1 MKTKGDNR
9 KNSFSF
15 FFFYSLA
22 DVYEGALRN
31 VLGIQLHLTLDDQQS
46 FAQDTINDLLFRD
59 KSSSSQNRSS
69 RQENLKRRSENYQ
82 TERLGEESKD
92 VKNSASFQGRT
103 LLRDPRRMSPG
114 CSAFHVPPKKAR
126 MDEEM
131 KYAER
136 SYPMDRYGVPH
147 PGPNFPSDY
156 SNLFPSP
163 RGSPGMYHRRL
174 NGSEAVTHVYRTNGM
189 HIPVARDHY
198 SPWPV
203 FGHHRDVP
211 TLFPVRCSVVENERR
226 FHRGFVEEE
235 KRRRMDLA
243 CLNGFAHEKTSVRV
257 KIEETKGEYL
267 KRDQKPSPTDKRSSS
282 TPEKDIRL
290 EKPLGEREKLSPASP
305 SKSKSNALLTS
316 CLSSRSSP
324 VNHGTGAIDFRMETR
339 YRSALRKMESRR
351 EGRKGRSED
360 AKEEF
365 LFKLG
370 LERIEAWTISM
381 LGRKTAGVLSLW
393 IRTLLEVIFVTT
405 DRFDI

>member
-1 MKTKGDNR
+1 MKTKRDNR
-9 KNSFSF
+9 KNLFLFFF

-46 FAQDTINDLLFRD
+46 FAQETINDLLFRD

-69 RQENLKRRSENYQ
+69 SRQENLKRRRENYQ
-82 TERLGEESKD
+82 NERLGEESKD
-92 VKNSASFQGRT
+92 IKNSASFQGRT

-156 SNLFPSP
+156 SNSFPSP

-174 NGSEAVTHVYRTNGM
+174 NGPEAVTHVYRTNGM

-257 KIEETKGEYL
+257 KIEETKEEYL

-282 TPEKDIRL
+282 TPEKDIRP
-290 EKPLGEREKLSPASP
+290 EKPRGEREKLSPASP

-316 CLSSRSSP
+316 CLSGRSSP

-351 EGRKGRSED
+351 EGRKGRGED

-370 LERIEAWTISM
+370 LERIEA
-381 LGRKTAGVLSLW
+381 
-393 IRTLLEVIFVTT
+393 
-405 DRFDI
+405 